1 MSFPA
6 TILSFIL
13 LLFTSIT
20 LAEASAVYDALEE
33 YDFPVGLLPTGV
45 TSYTL
50 NEVTGKF
57 KVKLGDTC
65 KFTVAG
71 YDLKYKS
78 TISGVIS
85 KGKLTKLNGVSVK
98 VLLFW
103 VDIVEITRDGDE
115 LDFSVGI
122 LSAGFDVD
130 QFEESPECG
139 CGFDCDLLESKG
151 NRKTMKMANLLD
163 WSL

>member
-1 MSFPA
+1 MSSPA
-6 TILSFIL
+6 SILPFLLHSL
-13 LLFTSIT
+13 LLFTST
-20 LAEASAVYDALEE
+20 ALAVAETPTVYEALQD

-50 NEVTGKF
+50 NKDTGEF
-57 KVKLGDTC
+57 EVKLSDTC
-65 KFTVAG
+65 EFSVSG

-85 KGKLTKLNGVSVK
+85 KDKLTKLKGVSVK
-98 VLLFW
+98 VIIIW
-103 VDIVEITRDGDE
+103 VDIVEVTRDSED

-139 CGFDCDLLESKG
+139 CGFDCDSLESG
-151 NRKTMKMANLLD
+151 
-163 WSL
+163 